1 MADANAKLTSD
12 GDLEFEGLGTDQ
24 LLAILASNMK
34 SLDHRVAG
42 LEQRIDDKLDNVAT
56 KADLQRFGERMSRLE
71 KRIDALDDWATSR
84 KAELADQ
91 ERGFGA
97 KLKHKLADYTV
108 IALLALGAAAVI
120 GGISFYVS
128 NNNEVTEL
136 RRQIDQLRALK

>member
-1 MADANAKLTSD
+1 MADANAKLNSD
-12 GDLEFEGLGTDQ
+12 GDLEFEGLSTDQ
-24 LLAILASNMK
+24 LLAILANNMK

-42 LEQRIDDKLDNVAT
+42 LEQRIDAKLDDVAT

-71 KRIDALDDWATSR
+71 KRIDVLDDWATAR

-91 ERGFGA
+91 EQGFGA
-97 KLKHKLADYTV
+97 KFKKKLADYTV
-108 IALLALGAAAVI
+108 VALLALGAAAVI

-128 NNNEVTEL
+128 SNSEVQEL